1 MIKRKILTLLVV
13 TRQLQISEDHA
24 RQLEDKMH
32 LKTSLTFDQ
41 RTGCTRNPDLNGG
54 VQVLCNKYAHRYYV
68 LSDEESVPVQIKGLL
83 II

>member
-1 MIKRKILTLLVV
+1 MLVV
-13 TRQLQISEDHA
+13 TRQLQTSEDHA

-32 LKTSLTFDQ
+32 FKTSLTFDLQ
-41 RTGCTRNPDLNGG
+41 TGGTRNHDLNGG
-54 VQVLCNKYAHRYYV
+54 FILCNKYVHRYYV